1 MVQQQQLPSPSQQLS
16 NFLIKNIPADIR
28 ASSDDTLSFLS
39 SHNAHL
45 CSKYLPFISA
55 LTPTN
60 TEDIPAPL
68 ISILSSENLSSELK
82 TMLTSMKEE
91 IAGLKSDIVHGECE
105 ALSQLEEELKLSGLY
120 EFSNDL
126 KDSLGSLLGE
136 LRPLLISMEE
146 NRQAIGSLLEQKREL
161 QVKRSQ
167 AQLSE
172 EIHESLK
179 QLEDIQSL
187 ANQLESENM

>member
-1 MVQQQQLPSPSQQLS
+1 MVQLPSPSQQLS